1 MSAATQSALETASL
15 PVLQKAFSTPDNQIL
30 TVSCHSLRKASPQAH
45 AILPQFGI
53 TPNSRNSNKMDR
65 MEMIH
70 KLADQVV
77 SVNPAHKVDLKDPQR
92 TILIEVHKVG
102 DHNS

>member
-1 MSAATQSALETASL
+1 M
-15 PVLQKAFSTPDNQIL
+15 
-30 TVSCHSLRKASPQAH
+30 LR
-45 AILPQFGI
+45 QFGI

-102 DHNS
+102 DNQSASNQEPCLIKW

>member
-1 MSAATQSALETASL
+1 
-15 PVLQKAFSTPDNQIL
+15 
-30 TVSCHSLRKASPQAH
+30 
-45 AILPQFGI
+45 
-53 TPNSRNSNKMDR
+53 MDR

-77 SVNPAHKVDLKDPQR
+77 SVNPAHKVDLRDPQR